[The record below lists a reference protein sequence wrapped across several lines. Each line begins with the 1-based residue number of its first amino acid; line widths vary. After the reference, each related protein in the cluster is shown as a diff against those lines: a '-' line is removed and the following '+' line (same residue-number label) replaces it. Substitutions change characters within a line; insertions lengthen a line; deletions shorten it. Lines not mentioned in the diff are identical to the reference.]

1 MPRRHS
7 KPILAAVIAATVAA
21 SSPAL
26 AADAAQC
33 EYAARQWAASV
44 PHMSHRVK
52 VPVWIIVGTL
62 VGGPRAGLWMGVLA
76 SNAESPRE
84 RRMIAS
90 YTQWCMAGS
99 VGEPPGIPP
108 RWLELF

>member
-1 MPRRHS
+1 MSRRHS
-7 KPILAAVIAATVAA
+7 KPILAAIVAA
-21 SSPAL
+21 LLTSTPAL

-52 VPVWIIVGTL
+52 VPLWIIVGTL
-62 VGGPRAGLWMGVLA
+62 VGRPGWFGVLA
-76 SNAESPRE
+76 ANAESPRE

-90 YTQWCMAGS
+90 YSDWCMGGS
-99 VGEPPGIPP
+99 VGEPPTVPP

>member
-84 RRMIAS
+84 RWMIRR
-90 YTQWCMAGS
+90 YTVWCEGGF
-99 VGEPPGIPP
+99 VGEAPRVPPAIV
-108 RWLELF
+108 ELF

>member
-1 MPRRHS
+1 MAQRHLTA
-7 KPILAAVIAATVAA
+7 ILAAAIAAAA
-21 SSPAL
+21 LPSHSL

-52 VPVWIIVGTL
+52 VPLWTIVGAL
-62 VGGPRAGLWMGVLA
+62 VGRPGWFAVLA
-76 SNAESPRE
+76 ANAESPRE

-90 YTQWCMAGS
+90 YTDWCMGGS
-99 VGEPPGIPP
+99 VGAAPAVPP

>member
-1 MPRRHS
+1 MARRYLTA
-7 KPILAAVIAATVAA
+7 ILAAAIAASFPA
-21 SSPAL
+21 SSF

-33 EYAARQWAASV
+33 QYAAREWAASV

-52 VPVWIIVGTL
+52 VPLWTL
-62 VGGPRAGLWMGVLA
+62 VGVLA
-76 SNAESPRE
+76 GRPGWFAVLAANAESPRE

-90 YTQWCMAGS
+90 YEEWCMGGFAGEHPS
-99 VGEPPGIPP
+99 VPP